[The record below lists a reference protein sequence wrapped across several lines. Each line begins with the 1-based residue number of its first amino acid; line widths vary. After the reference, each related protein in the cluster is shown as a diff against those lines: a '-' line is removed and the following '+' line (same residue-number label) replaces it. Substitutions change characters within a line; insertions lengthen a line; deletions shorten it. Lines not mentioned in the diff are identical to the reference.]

1 MIRMTRCRL
10 TIWLALSVPALMSGC
25 GRDRS
30 EPEAVPA
37 TPPQVVSPQPAAP
50 AVDPTAPPVSVREVA
65 GWQLVP
71 NPRAG
76 VAYQYVRTNHTEPF
90 RPSVT
95 VTLHES
101 SQPTLEAYATAER
114 NSLVQANPSM
124 VIIAEQIMTTQTPPV
139 AKIVFQYERDQQ
151 KLQVMQL
158 YFLRSSGQ
166 VVIVTFQSLIS
177 QWEHLQPEFKQVL
190 AALQVAP

>member
-1 MIRMTRCRL
+1 
-10 TIWLALSVPALMSGC
+10 
-25 GRDRS
+25 
-30 EPEAVPA
+30 
-37 TPPQVVSPQPAAP
+37 
-50 AVDPTAPPVSVREVA
+50 
-65 GWQLVP
+65 
-71 NPRAG
+71 
-76 VAYQYVRTNHTEPF
+76 
-90 RPSVT
+90 
-95 VTLHES
+95 
-101 SQPTLEAYATAER
+101 
-114 NSLVQANPSM
+114 M